1 MLQNKMNILNIYNPG
16 NLTKPELVKSYVVRL
31 KEFNSIFEAIK
42 DDPMKNPSQHYIIQ
56 GIRGSGKTTLLLRI
70 YYALKDEEKLNQW
83 LIPLISNEE
92 QYSIRKLY
100 KFWENIAIYLENE
113 HNEFLG
119 LYDEMQKFIEIE
131 NYEEKCY
138 ELLIEFL
145 HNKKKKIVLLVDN
158 FGPMLEKFSKSEHQR
173 FREVLITN
181 TDIKIIGASATVLE
195 ITYDYSKPFFDFF
208 KIIDLNGLT
217 QKETITLLL
226 KLDEDNKEGT
236 TKKIVKEQ
244 PGRIE
249 ALRRL
254 TNGVPRTIVLLFEI
268 FRDNQYGNSFK
279 DLEFVL
285 DRVTPLYKHRMDDL
299 SAQQQEITD
308 VIAMNWD
315 AIGVKEIVK
324 KTRMESK
331 HVSSQLKQLE
341 KNNIIIKKTTST
353 KNNLYQL
360 KERFFNI
367 WYLMRHGRKKDK
379 RRVGFLVR
387 FLEIWCDNE
396 ELIKRTKFYLEKIKQ
411 GKLYDKYVYYMSET
425 YAQLVSSPVLQHE
438 LLQVTKKYLTS
449 IESNFLSEL
458 SKSDIEIA
466 EEVEKYYNKGE
477 YDRALQKLTDI
488 KSKTGIDHK
497 ATAIIYQFGLKDQKE
512 AEKYYLM
519 AIKKGNVDAMYNL
532 ALLYHTEHKD
542 FNKAEKYYLM
552 AIDKGHIN
560 AMNSLALLYHT
571 EYKDFKKAEK
581 YYLMAVDKGNTNAM
595 NSLAWE
601 YFIQMK
607 NKMNA
612 LKYSKQSFEKDNNT
626 LFSHTYTMVLLWHN
640 EIEKAAE
647 VSKFFMEQEESFEK
661 FNTDIELFLLMLI
674 SKKQFNYTLK
684 LFNKNKFNLT
694 DRFKPIYYAL
704 MHFMQDIYPDEIKKM
719 GNELKQTVDEI
730 IAKIK
735 QMEIDYA

>member
-1 MLQNKMNILNIYNPG
+1 MNILNIYNPG
-16 NLTKPELVKSYVVRL
+16 NLTKPELVNSYVVRL

-100 KFWENIAIYLENE
+100 KFWENIAIYLETE

-532 ALLYHTEHKD
+532 ALSYHREHKD
-542 FNKAEKYYLM
+542 FNKVEKYYLM

-612 LKYSKQSFEKDNNT
+612 LNTQNNPLKKIIIPFFLIPIQWFYYGIT
-626 LFSHTYTMVLLWHN
+626 KLKRLQKFLNSLWN
-640 EIEKAAE
+640 KRKALKNLILIL
-647 VSKFFMEQEESFEK
+647 SYFF
-661 FNTDIELFLLMLI
+661 
-674 SKKQFNYTLK
+674 
-684 LFNKNKFNLT
+684 
-694 DRFKPIYYAL
+694 
-704 MHFMQDIYPDEIKKM
+704 
-719 GNELKQTVDEI
+719 
-730 IAKIK
+730 
-735 QMEIDYA
+735 